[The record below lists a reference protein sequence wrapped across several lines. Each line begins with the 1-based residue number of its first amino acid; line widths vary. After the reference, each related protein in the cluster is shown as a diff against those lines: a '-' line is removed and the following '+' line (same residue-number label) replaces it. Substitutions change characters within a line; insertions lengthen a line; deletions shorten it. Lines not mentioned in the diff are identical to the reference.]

1 MNKVRYAFILISI
14 LAVIFL
20 IQSTHAVKISQ
31 NVHLYATSIKSDCI
45 INSTFEFS
53 SIRVHNDSIYINGNI
68 FKVYAS
74 PLAKSTIYLNNYSPT
89 LIEYDV
95 SVGGSTSVTIENQI
109 GGLTPNY
116 NYIVKVDN
124 SKIGTY
130 TADANGVITF
140 SYTGTPNTFYNFKI
154 IPAPN
159 ISVSP
164 TTWSIS
170 GNPQTGTSVNTTY
183 TYFTI
188 WNNGSVDATVK
199 IAINNSADYIY
210 CDWNTYKTT
219 SNLNY
224 FTCNFTTDGTTWTNI
239 EPKSGNEPVTVI
251 FSNLQAGTSDTFGIK
266 LWIPRYLSNTNTQQ
280 FEIYIKA
287 YV

>member
-1 MNKVRYAFILISI
+1 MNKVKYAFILISI

-20 IQSTHAVKISQ
+20 IQSTHAVRVSQ

-45 INSTFEFS
+45 INSTFDFS
-53 SIRVHNDSIYINGNI
+53 SIRVHNDSIYLNGSI

-74 PLAKSTIYLNNYSPT
+74 PLAKLTLYLDEYSPT

-95 SVGGSTSVTIENQI
+95 YSSGVLTVIKNLI

-116 NYIVKVDN
+116 DYIVKVDD

-130 TADANGVITF
+130 TADANGVIDF
-140 SYTGTPNTFYNFKI
+140 SYSGQTKYNFKI

-210 CDWNTYKTT
+210 CVWNTYKTT

-224 FTCNFTTDGTTWTNI
+224 FTCNYTTDGITWTNI

-266 LWIPRYLSNTNTQQ
+266 LWIPRYLSTTAQQQ

>member
-1 MNKVRYAFILISI
+1 MNKVKYAFILISI

-20 IQSTHAVKISQ
+20 IQSTHAVRVSQ

-45 INSTFEFS
+45 INSTFDFS
-53 SIRVHNDSIYINGNI
+53 SIRVHNDSIYLNGSI

-74 PLAKSTIYLNNYSPT
+74 PLAKLTLYLDEYSPT

-95 SVGGSTSVTIENQI
+95 SAGGSILVVIVNSI

-116 NYIVKVDN
+116 NYIVKVDD

-130 TADANGVITF
+130 TADANGVIDF
-140 SYTGTPNTFYNFKI
+140 SYSGQTKYNFKI

-170 GNPQTGTSVNTTY
+170 GNPQTGTSVNTTAD
-183 TYFTI
+183 YFTI

-224 FTCNFTTDGTTWTNI
+224 FTCNYTTDGTTWTNI

-280 FEIYIKA
+280 FEVYIKA